1 MSKPRTI
8 AEYPNRADD
17 YDEAVSKSHVQNT
30 DTVLDEGGDNEVTA
44 EAIRDHVDSTDNPHS
59 VTAGQVGAYTK
70 SETDDLLDGKFD
82 KAGGTIEG
90 VTDIITPGASAL
102 VIQRTGVNAQSVRL
116 RIIGTGNSGE
126 SPEAT
131 IDSLPDDDD
140 IPLYVPGR
148 ISTGAGFYIGA
159 TRKDQDWD
167 AKPDQIGGTWPMQ
180 VIGTDG
186 GATAPFDA
194 DFYRIGDLVNVRGTV
209 QVAVSHGLQ
218 GDFIIS
224 GLQYSGININQM
236 GELRHGDNVVYPAG
250 GTYTMVGISTAYPAS
265 LDMYFMGSG
274 GYVRINQGSQSAA
287 TVWRFNITYTTND
300 PF

>member
-1 MSKPRTI
+1 MNFRL
-8 AEYPNRADD
+8 AELARKFTDIINHLTNQPFTWGAGTGDIEDQTDLATALGEKADK
-17 YDEAVSKSHVQNT
+17 ANT
-30 DTVLDEGGDNEVTA
+30 
-44 EAIRDHVDSTDNPHS
+44 
-59 VTAGQVGAYTK
+59 YTK
-70 SETDDLLDGKFD
+70 QESDDLLDGKFD
-82 KAGGTIEG
+82 KSGGTIEG

-194 DFYRIGDLVNVRGTV
+194 DFYRIGNLVNVRGTV
-209 QVAVSHGLQ
+209 TVAVSGSLQ
-218 GDFIIS
+218 GDLIIS

-250 GTYTMVGISTAYPAS
+250 ATYAMVGISVAFPGS
-265 LDMYFMGSG
+265 LDMYFMGPG
-274 GYVRINQGSQSAA
+274 GYTRINQGSQSGGTA
-287 TVWRFNITYTTND
+287 WRFNITYTTND